1 MWRWIGIGAGGLV
14 ALALVLW
21 LTLVVAMR
29 TRFDPILKA
38 IRRMNR
44 AVTNP
49 RVMKR
54 AGQPGA
60 PAVIHHLG
68 RKTATPYATPVGL
81 ASTEDGFV
89 IGLPYGTSPDWL
101 KNVVAAG
108 SAVIESEGRSYGVHS
123 PELVAMDDVGHHF
136 SSGERRTFRLYGV
149 EQVIRLHKVGAEV
162 PNGERE

>member
-1 MWRWIGIGAGGLV
+1 MWRWIGIGAGGSIVLG
-14 ALALVLW
+14 LVLW
-21 LTLVVAMR
+21 LTLVIAMQ
-29 TRFDPILKA
+29 TRFDPLMNA

-68 RKTATPYATPVGL
+68 RKSATPYATPVGL

-101 KNVVAAG
+101 KNVIEAG
-108 SAVIESEGRSYGVHS
+108 SAVIESEGRSYGVQS
-123 PELVAMDDVGHHF
+123 PELVSMDDVRHYF
-136 SSGERRTFRLYGV
+136 SSGERLTFRLYGV
-149 EQVIRLHKVGAEV
+149 NQVMRLHEVGAEV
-162 PNGERE
+162 PNVARE